1 MKGERDNMNIRDMKE
16 GKYARLTEDI
26 QIGAI
31 KLEKDTVFI
40 IEEIDKSHF
49 TVRNQFVG
57 WGILENENAIH
68 FVESNEIEYKD
79 DLAERYNEFI

>member
-1 MKGERDNMNIRDMKE
+1 MNIRDVRE
-16 GKYARLTEDI
+16 GMYVRLTEDI

-31 KLEKDTVFI
+31 TLKEDTVFI

-68 FVESNEIEYKD
+68 FVESNEIEYKR
-79 DLAERYNEFI
+79 DLDKRYGEF

>member
-1 MKGERDNMNIRDMKE
+1 MRGERDNMNIRDVRE
-16 GKYARLTEDI
+16 GEYVRLTEDI
-26 QIGAI
+26 HIGAI

-49 TVRNQFVG
+49 TVRNKFVG

-68 FVESNEIEYKD
+68 FVESNEIEYKR
-79 DLAERYNEFI
+79 DLDKRYGEF

>member
-1 MKGERDNMNIRDMKE
+1 MNIRDMKE
-16 GKYARLTEDI
+16 GKDARLTEDI
-26 QIGAI
+26 HIGAI

-79 DLAERYNEFI
+79 DLAERYNDFI

>member
-1 MKGERDNMNIRDMKE
+1 MNIRDMKE
-16 GKYARLTEDI
+16 GKYVRLTEDI
-26 QIGAI
+26 HIGAI

-68 FVESNEIEYKD
+68 FVESNEIEYQR
-79 DLAERYNEFI
+79 DLDRRIK

>member
-1 MKGERDNMNIRDMKE
+1 MNIRDVRE
-16 GKYARLTEDI
+16 GKYVRLTEDI
-26 QIGAI
+26 HIGAI
-31 KLEKDTVFI
+31 TLKEDTVFI

-68 FVESNEIEYKD
+68 FVESNEIEYKR
-79 DLAERYNEFI
+79 DLDKRYGEF

>member
-26 QIGAI
+26 HIGAI
-31 KLEKDTVFI
+31 KVEKDTVFI

-57 WGILENENAIH
+57 WGILNNELAIN
-68 FVESNEIEYKD
+68 FVESNEIEYKR
-79 DLAERYNEFI
+79 DLDKKYGEF

>member
-1 MKGERDNMNIRDMKE
+1 MNIRDMNE
-16 GKYARLTEDI
+16 GIFVRLTKDI
-26 QIGAI
+26 KIGAI
-31 KLEKDTVFI
+31 TLEKDTVFT

-68 FVESNEIEYKD
+68 FVESDEIEYKD
-79 DLAERYNEFI
+79 DLAKRYGEF

>member
-1 MKGERDNMNIRDMKE
+1 MRGERDNMDIRDMKE
-16 GKYARLTEDI
+16 GMYVRLTEDI
-26 QIGAI
+26 HIGAI

-68 FVESNEIEYKD
+68 FVESNEIEYKG
-79 DLAERYNEFI
+79 DLAERFKKII